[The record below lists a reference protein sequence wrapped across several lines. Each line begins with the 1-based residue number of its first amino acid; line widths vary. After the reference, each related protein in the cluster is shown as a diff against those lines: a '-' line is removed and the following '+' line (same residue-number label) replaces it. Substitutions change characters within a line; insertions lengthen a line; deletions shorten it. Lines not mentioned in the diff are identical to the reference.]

1 MWSRLIFIILI
12 WIKFSYCE
20 EDDSSII
27 AFVDMKRIV
36 LTSSEDE
43 GERIRKYVIAR
54 SLVERYALSN
64 TFIQQIYGILDSN
77 IITK

>member
-1 MWSRLIFIILI
+1 MISILLI
-12 WIKFSYCE
+12 WIVEFSYCE
-20 EDDSSII
+20 EDESII